1 MAARPHKTRDD
12 MNMPS
17 TDDGLRA
24 DIFLVQNGY
33 AKSRTEAQSAIRSG
47 RLKVNGETVIK
58 PSRTLDPQAQIEYVA
73 PHPYVSRGA
82 LKLIAALD
90 HFNLSPKGLIALDVG
105 ASTGGFTQVLLERDA
120 LRVYAIDVGH
130 AQMHPKIRKDER
142 VVSWEGVNAR
152 ELSRHQVLEAP
163 GAVVIDVSFI
173 GLKLALPPALSL
185 AASGA
190 WLIALVKPQFEV
202 GRYAIGKG
210 GVVRDAQ
217 ARETAVNA
225 VSDWIGDQAGWTV
238 AGRMESPIEGG
249 DGNREY
255 LIAAN
260 KV

>member
-1 MAARPHKTRDD
+1 MTT
-12 MNMPS
+12 PS
-17 TDDGLRA
+17 TDDSLRA

-47 RLKVNGETVIK
+47 RLKVNGEIVIK
-58 PSRTLDPQAQIEYVA
+58 PSRTLDPLAQIEYVP

-82 LKLIAALD
+82 LKLVAALD
-90 HFNLSPKGLIALDVG
+90 QFKLSPQGLIALDVG
-105 ASTGGFTQVLLERDA
+105 ASTGGFTQVLLERGA
-120 LRVYAIDVGH
+120 ARVYAIDVGH
-130 AQMHPKIRKDER
+130 AQMHPKVRNDER
-142 VVSWEGVNAR
+142 VISWEGVNAR
-152 ELSRHQVLEAP
+152 DVTRNHVLEAP

-173 GLKLALPPALSL
+173 GLKLALPPALAL

-202 GRYAIGKG
+202 GRFAVGKG
-210 GVVRDAQ
+210 GVVRDAA
-217 ARETAVNA
+217 ARDAAVTSVSEWIET
-225 VSDWIGDQAGWTV
+225 QAGWTV